1 MQVLSKFL
9 NKNLEFQGYEIEGGK
24 KIISHNELEDIII
37 NQCKDVSFTYVPVEH
52 FKAPV
57 FICKMYNADKTRVIE
72 AIGEGEYKSLTTEIA
87 RHFPATMAANRAF
100 DRAAIRFLGLS
111 GKVYSDNEIE
121 KSSVSDTSIIED
133 ERSMYTPNEFITDE
147 DFTGIPTD
155 SQIAELAKAE
165 EEIVPEVSEIITSSA
180 DIESEEN
187 CVEPTSVSDTDSD
200 VVIEDDLLD
209 GCEPIEDEFD
219 NIFNEELSDDFISDD
234 SDNDTAEEETAS
246 QEETITQVEQVELSN
261 EEPIVLPDE
270 EPTVSET
277 VKTESSEIEGA
288 DLIVAL
294 GRNKNKNITFKE
306 LAEKDID
313 SLKWIANYSPRFD
326 KDKIQVETAKRMLE
340 AMKEGVA

>member
-37 NQCKDVSFTYVPVEH
+37 NQCSGVSFTYVPVEH
-52 FKAPV
+52 FNAPV

-72 AIGEGEYKSLTTEIA
+72 AIGEGELQSLTTEIA
-87 RHFPATMAANRAF
+87 RQFPATMAANRAF

-133 ERSMYTPNEFITDE
+133 ECSMYPNDFNTDD

-155 SQIAELAKAE
+155 SQIAELAKIE
-165 EEIVPEVSEIITSSA
+165 EKDTPEVSEIITSST

-187 CVEPTSVSDTDSD
+187 CAESISVSDAVSD
-200 VVIEDDLLD
+200 AIIEDDSLD
-209 GCEPIEDEFD
+209 GCELIEDSFD
-219 NIFNEELSDDFISDD
+219 NMFTEELSDDFLSNDSDD
-234 SDNDTAEEETAS
+234 DTSKEATVP
-246 QEETITQVEQVELSN
+246 QEETIAQVELS
-261 EEPIVLPDE
+261 EDEPITLPEE
-270 EPTVSET
+270 EPTVSKK
-277 VKTESSEIEGA
+277 VKTEPSEVEGA

-306 LAEKDID
+306 LAEKDLD

-340 AMKEGVA
+340 ALEKGVA